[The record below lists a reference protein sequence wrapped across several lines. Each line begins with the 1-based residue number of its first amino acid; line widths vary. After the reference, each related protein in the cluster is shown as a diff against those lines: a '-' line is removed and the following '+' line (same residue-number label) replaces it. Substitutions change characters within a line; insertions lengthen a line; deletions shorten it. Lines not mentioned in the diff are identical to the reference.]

1 MVVQVLFDQN
11 MLLHDCLLGWLD
23 FSTPFLFIL
32 LHEERGI
39 IFFQLKSLCTH
50 FDLSYNEKLTK
61 NLNLSVKSEIKTSF
75 CSFNPDCFQTS
86 FLT

>member
-39 IFFQLKSLCTH
+39 IFFQHKSLSTH
-50 FDLSYNEKLTK
+50 FDQPYNEKLSK
-61 NLNLSVKSEIKTSF
+61 NLNLGLKLRPHFVLLT
-75 CSFNPDCFQTS
+75 QTVFKPRS
-86 FLT
+86 

>member
-23 FSTPFLFIL
+23 FSTPFLLIL

-39 IFFQLKSLCTH
+39 IFFQLKSLSTH
-50 FDLSYNEKLTK
+50 FDQPYNEKLTK
-61 NLNLSVKSEIKTSF
+61 KLELRFEIKTSF